1 MRKHEVH
8 VARPPSAGSILG
20 PQPLSAASACNPAA
34 RRGRKPTSGGLLATA
49 LLLTALPS
57 PAAGGGPPQAFDL
70 AAAIRDAAPGQ
81 TIRVPAGVYAGPV
94 VIDKSISLAADGDAV
109 IDGRGAG
116 DVVRITAA
124 DAGLR
129 GFRLRGTGAVLD
141 RENAGVSVTAP
152 RATVE
157 DNLLED
163 VLFGISLSNAAGSVV
178 RGNIIRGKALD
189 VARRGDGIR
198 LWNSNDSHV
207 LENSLERVRDLV
219 VWYSQNVELR
229 GNEVRDSRYGM
240 HFMYAG
246 GSRLVENRLERNSVG
261 IFLMYS
267 RDVRCLRNLI
277 AHNRGPSGY
286 GIGLKDMDGVA
297 ADENVFLAN
306 RVGIYFDNS
315 PFQID
320 SVQHF
325 TRNIFAYNDVGL
337 AFLPAVS
344 RNRFSDNA
352 FIENV
357 EQVAILGTGDFK
369 GNDFTVA
376 GVGNYWS
383 DYAGFDADG
392 DGTGDVPYR
401 AMSLFEN
408 LIDREPKLRL
418 FLYSPAQQAIELAAK
433 AFPVVRP
440 RPKITDSAPRMTAVE
455 AKIATRDRATAWPMS
470 GVSAGILGLGAL
482 AWTRLRR
489 RDGEAGAA
497 SATMTECGGA
507 AAAAFTARPVAE
519 AGEAAE
525 AAADIVAIRGLS
537 KSFGRH
543 VAVNEFSLDIQAGE
557 GVALWGVNGA
567 GKTTII
573 KCVLGLY
580 GYRGQ
585 VRIGGCDAR
594 RDGKR
599 ARRMLGY
606 VSQQLSFYDD
616 LTALDNVRL
625 FARLKRIDPR
635 RAGAVLSQ
643 VGLAEHARKR
653 FGALSGGMK
662 QRLALAVALLG
673 DPPILLLDEPT
684 SNLDEAAR
692 RTFLALLAGLKH
704 AGKAILFSTH
714 RREEVEILA
723 DRVIVLEQGKTVA
736 EGAPA
741 AIEAL
746 LNLRVNLRIALPRE
760 SREAALA
767 ALRAAGFAASNNCA
781 GVIVPVAPSQKAGPL
796 HVLSG
801 AGIRAENFE
810 IESEVA
816 DVR

>member
-1 MRKHEVH
+1 MRSDAARLSSLDEAG
-8 VARPPSAGSILG
+8 VARPLLIDRLKHSA
-20 PQPLSAASACNPAA
+20 PLC
-34 RRGRKPTSGGLLATA
+34 RGGCLLATA
-49 LLLTALPS
+49 LVISTAS
-57 PAAGGGPPQAFDL
+57 RAADFEL
-70 AAAIRDAAPGQ
+70 SAAIRDAAPGQ

-94 VIDKSISLAADGDAV
+94 EINKSISLVSDGDAV
-109 IDGRGAG
+109 IDGGGAG

-124 DAGLR
+124 DASLR
-129 GFRLRGTGAVLD
+129 GFMVRGTGAVLD

-152 RATVE
+152 RVTVE
-157 DNLLED
+157 DNLIED
-163 VLFGISLSNAAGSVV
+163 ALFGISLNNASGSVV
-178 RGNIIRGKALD
+178 RGNRVRGKRLD
-189 VARRGDGIR
+189 LSRRGDGIR
-198 LWNSNDSHV
+198 LWNSNDSQV
-207 LENSLERVRDLV
+207 VENTVENVRDLV

-229 GNEVRDSRYGM
+229 GNVVSDSRYGM

-246 GSRLVENRLERNSVG
+246 GSRLQENRLERNSVG

-267 RDVRCLRNLI
+267 RDVLCRRNLI

-286 GIGLKDMDGVA
+286 GIGLKDMDGVKA
-297 ADENVFLAN
+297 EENVFLAN

-315 PFQID
+315 PFRVGEFQD
-320 SVQHF
+320 F
-325 TRNIFAYNDVGL
+325 ARNIFAFNDVGL
-337 AFLPAVS
+337 AFLPSVS
-344 RNRFSDNA
+344 RNRFRDNA

-357 EQVAILGTGDFK
+357 EQVAILGSGDFK
-369 GNDFTVA
+369 GNEFTVA

-383 DYAGFDADG
+383 DYAGYDANR

-440 RPKITDSAPRMTAVE
+440 RPKITDSAPRMTAV
-455 AKIATRDRATAWPMS
+455 AATIVTSDRAATWSMS

-489 RDGEAGAA
+489 REKEDDAA
-497 SATMTECGGA
+497 INRALVRSATSGATSLAFSPAATPSPAVPAGVTATVA
-507 AAAAFTARPVAE
+507 AAVVVE
-519 AGEAAE
+519 
-525 AAADIVAIRGLS
+525 IRGLC
-537 KSFGRH
+537 KTFGKH
-543 VAVNEFSLDIQAGE
+543 VAVNDFSLDIRAGE

-573 KCVLGLY
+573 KCLLGLY
-580 GYRGQ
+580 GYRGE
-585 VRIGGCDAR
+585 VRIAGCDAR

-599 ARRMLGY
+599 ARRLLGY

-616 LTALDNVRL
+616 LSALDNVRL

-635 RAGAVLSQ
+635 RANVVLAR

-692 RTFLALLAGLKH
+692 RAFLALLADLKRG
-704 AGKAILFSTH
+704 GKTILFSTH

-723 DRVIVLEQGKTVA
+723 DRVIVLEQGRTVA
-736 EGAPA
+736 DSAPA
-741 AIEAL
+741 EL
-746 LNLRVNLRIALPRE
+746 ETVLKLRVNLRIALPRE
-760 SREAALA
+760 ARQAALA
-767 ALRAAGFAASNNCA
+767 ALAQAGLSACDNCS
-781 GVIVPVAPSQKAGPL
+781 GVIVQVAPSQKAIPL
-796 HVLSG
+796 YVLSG

-810 IESEVA
+810 VESEVA